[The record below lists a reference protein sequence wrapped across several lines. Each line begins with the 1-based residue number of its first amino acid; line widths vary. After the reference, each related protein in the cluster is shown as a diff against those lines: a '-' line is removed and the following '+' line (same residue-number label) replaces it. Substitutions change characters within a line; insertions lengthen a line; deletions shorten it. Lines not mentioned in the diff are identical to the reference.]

1 MNINQSKFLAPPMDL
16 PKIKFELPSDPL
28 EITQPSQILPP
39 DEKPTCSF
47 FSIDQPL
54 VDSNRERTLS
64 DASSD
69 TVDYDFDSETCA
81 VLTDTN
87 I

>member
-1 MNINQSKFLAPPMDL
+1 MDL
-16 PKIKFELPSDPL
+16 PKIKL
-28 EITQPSQILPP
+28 EIPLDPPEIAQSSQILPL
-39 DEKPTCSF
+39 DDKPICSF

-64 DASSD
+64 DASSA

-81 VLTDTN
+81 VLASNSTDTN
-87 I
+87 L